1 MNQKQMIALAALP
14 TLVLSM
20 IPVYRLLAR
29 WLGQKRAWY
38 AGFVA
43 YWLMWCIPVSL
54 WAIGPR
60 KLKELLTFQRLHKIE
75 WCILIIYPTLAFLG
89 RYTLN
94 KPPRSAQEK
103 TLLVFMT
110 IMNSFWEE
118 VLWRGVYITL
128 FPDSRL
134 WGTVWPTVWFA
145 LWHYA
150 PGSVSPL
157 TDVRTLMIGAG
168 VLGASLGWLSLKTQS
183 IRTAALAH
191 ILGGLAQVL
200 S

>member
-1 MNQKQMIALAALP
+1 MRQKA
-14 TLVLSM
+14 TLVSENSVTM
-20 IPVYRLLAR
+20 IPVFRLLAR
-29 WLGQKRAWY
+29 WLGRKRAWY
-38 AGFVA
+38 AGFLV
-43 YWLMWCIPVSL
+43 YWPIWCILFPL
-54 WAIGPR
+54 WAIGRR
-60 KLKELLTFQRLHKIE
+60 KLRELLKFQRLNKAE
-75 WCILIIYPTLAFLG
+75 WFMLIISPTLAFLG

-94 KPPRSAQEK
+94 KPQRSTQEK

-110 IMNSFWEE
+110 LMNSFWEE

-134 WGTVWPTVWFA
+134 WGIVWPTVWFA

-168 VLGASLGWLSLKTQS
+168 LLGTSLSWLSWKTQS
-183 IRTAALAH
+183 IRTAALSH

>member
-1 MNQKQMIALAALP
+1 MNRKQMLALAAPP
-14 TLVLSM
+14 TLTLTM

-29 WLGQKRAWY
+29 WLGRKRAWY
-38 AGFVA
+38 AGFMV
-43 YWLMWCIPVSL
+43 YWLIWCIPFPL

-60 KLKELLTFQRLHKIE
+60 KLGELLKFQRLQKVE
-75 WCILIIYPTLAFLG
+75 WFMLIISPTLAVLG
-89 RYTLN
+89 RHTLN
-94 KPPRSAQEK
+94 KPQRSAREK
-103 TLLVFMT
+103 TLLVFVT
-110 IMNSFWEE
+110 LMNSFWEE
-118 VLWRGVYITL
+118 VLWRGVYVAL

-134 WGTVWPTVWFA
+134 WGAVWPTVWFA

-157 TDVRTLMIGAG
+157 ADVRTLMIGAG
-168 VLGASLGWLSLKTQS
+168 VLGESLSWLSLNTQS
-183 IRTAALAH
+183 IRTAALSH

>member
-1 MNQKQMIALAALP
+1 MSRKQIAALAALP
-14 TLVLSM
+14 TLTLTM
-20 IPVYRLLAR
+20 IPTYRLLAR

-38 AGFVA
+38 AGFVV
-43 YWLMWCIPVSL
+43 YWLIWCIPFSL
-54 WAIGPR
+54 WAIGLR
-60 KLKELLTFQRLHKIE
+60 RLRELLRFQRLRKVE
-75 WCILIIYPTLAFLG
+75 WFMLIIYPALAFLG
-89 RYTLN
+89 RNTLN
-94 KPPRSAQEK
+94 KAPRSNREK
-103 TLLVFMT
+103 TLLVFVT

-134 WGTVWPTVWFA
+134 WGAVWPTVWFA

-168 VLGASLGWLSLKTQS
+168 VLGASLSWLSWKTQS
-183 IRTAALAH
+183 IRSAALSH